1 MISTPHVDNLRIYS
15 QNVGKKHNWTI
26 YLLEQMKTA
35 VDVLFLQELP
45 WATVR
50 YTASLTEKD
59 GTPIKGPPIH
69 PDWIPMYPKGFDA
82 AEDRPRVIAYV
93 NRAIRVVK
101 PKLRSDIVN
110 HCDVMIVTV
119 CGHLGPLHLMNVYSD
134 DGGFAIRYLEDHLD
148 EIPALG
154 YMGGDFNCPS
164 SHWDPTCLRAH
175 PLANTLEECTTVLN
189 MERVAPPSGGGG
201 GDPLAV

>member
-1 MISTPHVDNLRIYS
+1 MISTPSVDNLCIYS

-26 YLLEQMKTA
+26 TLLERMKTA
-35 VDVLFLQELP
+35 IDVLFLQEPP

-101 PKLRSDIVN
+101 PKLRGAQR
-110 HCDVMIVTV
+110 H
-119 CGHLGPLHLMNVYSD
+119 
-134 DGGFAIRYLEDHLD
+134 
-148 EIPALG
+148 
-154 YMGGDFNCPS
+154 
-164 SHWDPTCLRAH
+164 
-175 PLANTLEECTTVLN
+175 
-189 MERVAPPSGGGG
+189 SG
-201 GDPLAV
+201 

>member
-1 MISTPHVDNLRIYS
+1 MISTPSVDNLRIYS

-26 YLLEQMKTA
+26 TLLERMKTSF
-35 VDVLFLQELP
+35 DVLFLQEPP

-50 YTASLTEKD
+50 YTASLTEK
-59 GTPIKGPPIH
+59 GRSPVKGPPIH

-93 NRAIRVVK
+93 NRAIRMVK

-110 HCDVMIVTV
+110 HCDIMIVTV
-119 CGHLGPLHLMNVYSD
+119 RGHLGPLHLMNVYSD
-134 DGGFAIRYLEDHLD
+134 NRGSAIRYLEDHLD
-148 EIPALG
+148 KIPALG

-164 SHWDPTCLRAH
+164 SHWDPACLRSH
-175 PLANTLEECTTVLN
+175 PLANTLEECATVLN
-189 MERVAPPSGGGG
+189 MEQVAPPLGR
-201 GDPLAV
+201 GDPPAV